1 MPQVLYLTLI
11 KLDTLLVILKKK
23 FIIIAKKNILIEAY
37 SPLATGNLLNDP
49 IISKIAQKYN
59 TSNANICLS
68 YCYLKHTLPLP
79 KSTHKERIVNNINFF
94 VNILL
99 DDIKILDQVHNKELD
114 RPLRS

>member
-1 MPQVLYLTLI
+1 M
-11 KLDTLLVILKKK
+11 VILKKK
-23 FIIIAKKNILIEAY
+23 FIIIAKKKKNLLIEAY

-94 VNILL
+94 VNISL